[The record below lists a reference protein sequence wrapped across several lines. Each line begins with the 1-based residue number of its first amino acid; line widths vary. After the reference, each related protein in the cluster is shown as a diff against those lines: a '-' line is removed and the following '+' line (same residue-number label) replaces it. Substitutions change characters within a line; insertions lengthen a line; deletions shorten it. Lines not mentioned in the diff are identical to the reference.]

1 MKYNDIRTHRLGS
14 ETQGVCALVQ
24 DMLPFYMEDDV
35 SSQSR
40 MFIDEHLETCDRC
53 ASFLAGGRSVQ
64 EHLRRDTTLRSDVL
78 ARDTGAQDVANTGRR
93 QLWGFTL
100 IGAGIA
106 AFVVLAVLLGF
117 NSRGV
122 QETAPAS
129 LEAQPTEVLLEH
141 SGGLSEYMELIPTP
155 AIAPLGGEVSL
166 PAPDVVQPTGVPP
179 AVVPPMP
186 DAVRP
191 TVVPPAGQ

>member
-1 MKYNDIRTHRLGS
+1 MKYNDIRTRRLGS

-64 EHLRRDTTLRSDVL
+64 EHLRRDSSLRSDVF
-78 ARDTGAQDVANTGRR
+78 ARDTSAQDVASTGRR

-122 QETAPAS
+122 QETAPVT
-129 LEAQPTEVLLEH
+129 EAQPTEFMQPDPGRAVGPIG
-141 SGGLSEYMELIPTP
+141 SDVFVP
-155 AIAPLGGEVSL
+155 V
-166 PAPDVVQPTGVPP
+166 PDVVQPT
-179 AVVPPMP
+179 VVPPDMVP
-186 DAVRP
+186 VIP
-191 TVVPPAGQ
+191 TPP

>member
-129 LEAQPTEVLLEH
+129 LEAQPTEFMQPDPGRAVAPF
-141 SGGLSEYMELIPTP
+141 GGD
-155 AIAPLGGEVSL
+155 VSV
-166 PAPDVVQPTGVPP
+166 PVPDVVQPTGVPP